1 MRVLID
7 WSVSM
12 KKCISSIFLSGSRK
26 NFRQYCKPST
36 TSRVL
41 ITVSNSPNFPRVWMR
56 LRKHGKSP
64 LLHNCL
70 IAVIPM
76 EPAGKASSFYIYK
89 QTRLMGQY
97 NGKWHI
103 SLVYVSNPVDNTN
116 YLPDFLCG
124 RWSYGVVLYEIFTMG
139 RYFMKSELLFVWNLT
154 TVVQR
159 LDTVLSTG

>member
-1 MRVLID
+1 MCCQMRVLID

-70 IAVIPM
+70 IAVIPV
-76 EPAGKASSFYIYK
+76 EPAGKASLFHSYK
-89 QTRLMGQY
+89 QTSLMSQY
-97 NGKWHI
+97 NGKLRI
-103 SLVYVSNPVDNTN
+103 SLSYVSNPVLTIRTI
-116 YLPDFLCG
+116 YL
-124 RWSYGVVLYEIFTMG
+124 IFCVAGGPMESFSM
-139 RYFMKSELLFVWNLT
+139 RYSPWVGTL
-154 TVVQR
+154 
-159 LDTVLSTG
+159 